1 MTTERQDQSRNDP
14 AHHYARIRAMLSE
27 VIHHARDDVDAVDDP
42 KARAL
47 FETTAE
53 VLAGLCRAYE
63 HAAAKSEPAW
73 R

>member
-1 MTTERQDQSRNDP
+1 
-14 AHHYARIRAMLSE
+14 MLSE

-53 VLAGLCRAYE
+53 VARRPLQGVRARRGEVRAGLAL
-63 HAAAKSEPAW
+63 
-73 R
+73 

>member
-1 MTTERQDQSRNDP
+1 MTPQGIANEQDPRY
-14 AHHYARIRAMLSE
+14 HTARIAGMLDE
-27 VIHHARDDVDAVDDP
+27 VIAHVRGDATKVDEP

-53 VLAGLCRAYE
+53 VLTGLVTAYHHYDERA
-63 HAAAKSEPAW
+63 PAW

>member
-1 MTTERQDQSRNDP
+1 MTTPQGIANERDP
-14 AHHYARIRAMLSE
+14 HYHTARIADMLNG
-27 VIHHARDDVDAVDDP
+27 VIQHVRDDASKVEDP

-53 VLAGLCRAYE
+53 VLSGLATAYRHYDERA
-63 HAAAKSEPAW
+63 PAW

>member
-1 MTTERQDQSRNDP
+1 MTPQGITNEQDPRY
-14 AHHYARIRAMLSE
+14 HTARIANMLNQ
-27 VIHHARDDVDAVDDP
+27 VIAHVRGDAAKVDDP

-53 VLAGLCRAYE
+53 VLSGLVTAYGHYDERA
-63 HAAAKSEPAW
+63 PAW